1 MKKLVLN
8 LIFSLVGGILLAGP
22 LGFEK
27 SEYSA
32 RRQKLMDQIENGL
45 AITRNSSGQKPNLDF
60 LYLCGVKRESDRR
73 DIEVV
78 PGYDRIP
85 VKHAA

>member
-32 RRQKLMDQIENGL
+32 RRQKLMDRIEDGF
-45 AITRNSSGQKPNLDF
+45 AIIRNSSGQKPNLDF
-60 LYLCGVKRESDRR
+60 LYLCGVKRESYRR
-73 DIEVV
+73 NIKVL
-78 PGYDRIP
+78 R
-85 VKHAA
+85 

>member
-32 RRQKLMDQIENGL
+32 RRQKLMDRIEDGF
-45 AITRNSSGQKPNLDF
+45 AIIRNASGQKPNLDF
-60 LYLCGVKRESDRR
+60 LYLCGVKRESYRR
-73 DIEVV
+73 NIKVL
-78 PGYDRIP
+78 R
-85 VKHAA
+85 